1 MRRFGPLVGA
11 SLAACTA
18 SPTPTALPPGQWG
31 GEHVSL
37 TVSATGASLEF
48 DCARGTMDQRPLLD
62 SQGQFTWPGVYV
74 REHGG
79 PIREG
84 EPEVRDRALY
94 VGQLDGSRLTLSV
107 RLTDYSRQIG
117 PYTAKFGQP
126 PRLFK
131 CL

>member
-1 MRRFGPLVGA
+1 MRRFGPLVAA
-11 SLAACTA
+11 SLVACTA
-18 SPTPTALPPGQWG
+18 SPTPTALPPGEWG

-37 TVSATGASLEF
+37 TVSARGASLDF
-48 DCARGTMDQRPLLD
+48 DCARGTVDQRPLLD
-62 SQGQFTWPGVYV
+62 SLGQFTLTGVYI

-84 EPEVRDRALY
+84 EPEDRHRALY
-94 VGQLDGSRLTLSV
+94 FGQLDGSRLTLSI
-107 RLTDYSRQIG
+107 RLTDDGVQIG
-117 PYTAKFGQP
+117 PYTAMLGQP